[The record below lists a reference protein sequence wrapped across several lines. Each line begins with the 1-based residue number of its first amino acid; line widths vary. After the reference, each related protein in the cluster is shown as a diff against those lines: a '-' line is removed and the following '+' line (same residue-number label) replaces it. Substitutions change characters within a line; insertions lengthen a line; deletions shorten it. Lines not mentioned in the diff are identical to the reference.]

1 MKTMKNPSLL
11 SIEGLKTYFFT
22 EDGVVK
28 AVDNICLD
36 VGRSEIVGLVGES
49 GCGKSTVA
57 LSILRLVPYP
67 GKIVS
72 GKIVFDG
79 IDLLTL
85 DEDEMRKIRGGR
97 ISIIFQNPQTSL
109 NPVFKIGFQIA
120 EAVRLHQ
127 KISKDEEI
135 KKRVIDILE
144 KVGFSDPERQFELFP
159 HELSGGMQQRVMIA
173 MALSCRPD
181 LLIADEPTTS
191 LDVTIQ
197 AQILELMK
205 NLQKE
210 FKSSILLITHNMG
223 VVAELC
229 DKVAVM
235 YAGKI
240 VEYGDIIAVFKNPS
254 HPYTKALLQSVPRID
269 VEEQKLEGI
278 PGTVPSLIDPPSGC
292 RFHPRC
298 KYFMKVCK
306 EKEPSKFEVEKNHFV
321 YCHLFGK
328 GKF

>member
-1 MKTMKNPSLL
+1 MSSSPLL
-11 SIEGLKTYFFT
+11 SIRGLKTYFFT
-22 EDGVVK
+22 EDGVVR
-28 AVDNICLD
+28 AVDYIDLD
-36 VGRSEIVGLVGES
+36 VNRSEIVGLVGES

-57 LSILRLVPYP
+57 LSILRLIPYP

-72 GKIVFDG
+72 GEIIFDG
-79 IDLLTL
+79 INLLTL
-85 DEDEMRKIRGGR
+85 NEDEMRKIRGGR

-109 NPVFKIGFQIA
+109 NPVFKIGYQIA
-120 EAVRLHQ
+120 EAVKLHQ
-127 KISKDEEI
+127 KISKNEEI
-135 KKRVIDILE
+135 RERVINILE

-240 VEYGDIIAVFKNPS
+240 VEYGDIIAVFKNPL

-278 PGTVPSLIDPPSGC
+278 PGTVPSLINPPSGC

-306 EKEPSKFEVEKNHFV
+306 EKKPSKFEVEKNHFV
-321 YCHLFGK
+321 YCHLFEK